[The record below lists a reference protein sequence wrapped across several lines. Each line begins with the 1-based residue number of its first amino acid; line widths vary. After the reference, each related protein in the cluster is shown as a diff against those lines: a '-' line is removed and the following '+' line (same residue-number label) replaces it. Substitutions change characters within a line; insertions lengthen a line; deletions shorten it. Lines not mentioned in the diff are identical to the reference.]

1 MVQFGESSKLAAA
14 YGLAVTG
21 TMALTGFMMIW
32 IFWLRKN
39 FYLSALAVLITLI
52 DIAYLG
58 ANFTKLPHG
67 GYWSLI
73 LASVPLATIF
83 LYTGGQKRLYRMMD
97 FMPLEDFL
105 MKFTR
110 VYATNARVNGTA
122 LFLLKDVKEIPFYI
136 TQTMFYHGILYDD
149 NIFVS
154 VIKRD
159 DPYGITGFFR
169 PDLADGLRVFEIQM
183 GYMEVVDVEEILKE
197 GGIEERTVFYGL
209 EDIITGNPFWKVFY
223 FIKRNTPP
231 FINFYKFPPKK
242 LHGVLTKVN
251 M

>member
-1 MVQFGESSKLAAA
+1 
-14 YGLAVTG
+14 
-21 TMALTGFMMIW
+21 
-32 IFWLRKN
+32 
-39 FYLSALAVLITLI
+39 
-52 DIAYLG
+52 
-58 ANFTKLPHG
+58 
-67 GYWSLI
+67 
-73 LASVPLATIF
+73 
-83 LYTGGQKRLYRMMD
+83 MMD

-110 VYATNARVNGTA
+110 VYATNARVTGTA

-169 PDLADGLRVFEIQM
+169 PDLAEGLRVFEIQM

-209 EDIITGNPFWKVFY
+209 EDIITSNPFWKVFY

-231 FINFYKFPPKK
+231 FINFYKFPAKK